1 MEEINNID
9 LNLYKIFLCV
19 AECGSISKASEL
31 LYVSQPAVS
40 YSIKTLENRLD
51 CKLFNRTAKGV
62 ELTAEANKLLYYI
75 ESAYNMLSTGIK
87 MLNDSTELIYG
98 EVKIGVQTH
107 VGTFLLSKYIEK
119 FNEKY
124 PGIKF
129 SITNKSKNEMIEM
142 LEKRMLDLV
151 IDTYPITSVRED
163 VIISELLKVQN
174 YFVGNEKYK
183 DLSKRRNIPIEDLQK
198 YPLLLPPTS
207 TSTRQFLEKRISNRI
222 KKLDP
227 LIEVPTTEVMLDL
240 VMRGLGIGYFSK
252 PSVEKLIKEGTLNRI
267 NVDVE
272 VPKNTIC
279 VAYIDEFL
287 TSAPKKFL
295 ELIREGVNQEIT
307 RKEKSLRIILTQ
319 KCTHACS
326 FCHKEGLRIK
336 EEDLLNAEDIAFL
349 YKAANEGLG
358 IKKVSLTGGEPLL
371 KENLIDILKQLKN
384 IGAKTSITT
393 NGYLLDEYLEIGEFL
408 DEINISLHTLNQEK
422 YIEICNNTTAYEKV
436 ISNIKL
442 FRVKYPTI
450 NMNINMTLQK
460 GINSQREEIEKMINF
475 CRLIKTNLKIIEL
488 YPRTEK
494 NYISINNLE
503 PQLIQLGYT
512 KNQTNFRNKIYESDN
527 HKVILEQCTCNIVSE
542 LEKASLVCKEN
553 NDIFITPSG
562 NISLCRN
569 STSKIELLEY
579 IRNRN
584 KYKVIQNLNEAC
596 NKMGECI
603 QLCERKS

>member
-9 LNLYKIFLCV
+9 LNLYRIFLCV

-40 YSIKTLENRLD
+40 YSIKTLESKLD

-62 ELTAEANKLLYYI
+62 EMTAEANKLVYYI
-75 ESAYNMLSTGIK
+75 QSAYNILSTGIK
-87 MLNDSTELIYG
+87 MLNDSTELING
-98 EVKIGVQTH
+98 EIRIGVQTH

-151 IDTYPITSVRED
+151 IDTYPITTTREE
-163 VIISELLKVQN
+163 VVISELVKIQN
-174 YFVGNEKYK
+174 YFVGNKKYK
-183 DLSKRRNIPIEDLQK
+183 ELSKRRNIPIEDLQK
-198 YPLLLPPTS
+198 YPLLLPPMN
-207 TSTRQFLEKRISNRI
+207 TSTRQFLEKRIGNRI

-240 VMRGLGIGYFSK
+240 VIRGLGIGYFSK
-252 PSVEKLIKEGTLNRI
+252 PSVEKLIREGVLNKI
-267 NVDVE
+267 NVDID

-287 TSAPKKFL
+287 TSAPKRFL
-295 ELIREGVNQEIT
+295 ELIREGVSQEIT

-326 FCHKEGLRIK
+326 FCHKEGVRTK
-336 EEDLLNAEDIAFL
+336 EENLLDAEDITFL
-349 YKAANEGLG
+349 YKAANEGLE
-358 IKKVSLTGGEPLL
+358 IKRVSLTGGEPLL
-371 KENLIDILKQLKN
+371 REDIIDILKRLRDN
-384 IGAKTSITT
+384 GAKISLTT
-393 NGYLLDEYLEIGEFL
+393 NGYLLDQYLEIGEFL
-408 DEINISLHTLNQEK
+408 DEINISLHTLNKEK
-422 YIEICNNTTAYEKV
+422 YIEICNNRVAHEKV

-450 NMNINMTLQK
+450 NININMTYQK
-460 GINSQREEIEKMINF
+460 GINSQNEEIENMINF
-475 CRLIKTNLKIIEL
+475 SKSIKTDLKIIEL
-488 YPRTEK
+488 YPK
-494 NYISINNLE
+494 NDKKYISIN
-503 PQLIQLGYT
+503 QLKPELIKLGYT
-512 KNQTNFRNKIYESDN
+512 KNQTTFRNIVYENNN

-542 LEKASLVCKEN
+542 LTNGSLVCKEN

-569 STSKIELLEY
+569 SNSKIKLLEN
-579 IRNRN
+579 IKN
-584 KYKVIQNLNEAC
+584 KDKLKIIQSLNEAC
-596 NKMGECI
+596 NRMGECMQI
-603 QLCERKS
+603 SEE